1 MAQKQFHIVKIIN
14 DSEFIINAGYDD
26 TVVGEKFNIIGY
38 ANEEIIDPITK
49 DSLGSI
55 ETSKGTITVTRVF
68 EKMSIASAGVKY
80 ISPFVYQTM
89 VKAPLNPLFNSLK
102 QERVR
107 LNVDLTQVSGASNYT
122 DDPIQIGDEVVKVD

>member
-38 ANEEIIDPITK
+38 TNEEIIDPITME
-49 DSLGSI
+49 SLGSI

-80 ISPFVYQTM
+80 INPFVSQA
-89 VKAPLNPLFNSLK
+89 VKIPLNPLFDSLK

-122 DDPIQIGDEVVKVD
+122 DDPIQIGDEVVKVE

>member
-1 MAQKQFHIVKIIN
+1 MTQKQFHIVKIIN

-49 DSLGSI
+49 ESLGSI

-68 EKMSIASAGVKY
+68 EKMSIASAGVNY
-80 ISPFVYQTM
+80 INPFVSRA
-89 VKAPLNPLFNSLK
+89 VKVPLNPLFDSLK

>member
-14 DSEFIINAGYDD
+14 DSEFIINAGYGD

-49 DSLGSI
+49 ESLGSI

-80 ISPFVYQTM
+80 INPFV
-89 VKAPLNPLFNSLK
+89 PLNPLFDSLK

>member
-38 ANEEIIDPITK
+38 ANEEIIDPITTE
-49 DSLGSI
+49 SLGSI
-55 ETSKGTITVTRVF
+55 ETSKGIITVTRVF
-68 EKMSIASAGVKY
+68 EKMSIASAGVQY
-80 ISPFVYQTM
+80 INPVLSQAMF
-89 VKAPLNPLFNSLK
+89 KNPLLDSFK

-122 DDPIQIGDEVVKVD
+122 DDPIKIGDEVVKMD